1 MNRTLNPAAFDYLP
15 DIKVNFRLVIDTILP
30 NIETRRRDQYLVSNY
45 VKFKSA
51 SKKLRDLAILT
62 SNIPICGVAYKL
74 NDAQFDFKDSRYF
87 CFLPM
92 PETIEKNG
100 LSFHVNGSFG
110 LRDDRSD
117 FKWLTNDNQHDS
129 AAQWNQK
136 MVDEVLNLTLIQM
149 IDYAKELVNKHI
161 EIEKF
166 YSLFP
171 CLSDVGLNWREN
183 YLQPYFS
190 ELNQALL
197 ILNKKNEWIHIR
209 EAFLT
214 NNIEERIQVYAQD
227 NCIDAKTKSTL
238 EQLIYKLFNPSSLS
252 KIATP
257 KHFLEIYEENL
268 KLIENV
274 DICNKLRNDNLLQ
287 FDSDEKCILL
297 NFLIQSVNNLSE
309 LDDIRL
315 LPLLSLD

>member
-1 MNRTLNPAAFDYLP
+1 M
-15 DIKVNFRLVIDTILP
+15 
-30 NIETRRRDQYLVSNY
+30 
-45 VKFKSA
+45 
-51 SKKLRDLAILT
+51 
-62 SNIPICGVAYKL
+62 
-74 NDAQFDFKDSRYF
+74 
-87 CFLPM
+87 
-92 PETIEKNG
+92 
-100 LSFHVNGSFG
+100 
-110 LRDDRSD
+110 
-117 FKWLTNDNQHDS
+117 
-129 AAQWNQK
+129 
-136 MVDEVLNLTLIQM
+136 
-149 IDYAKELVNKHI
+149 
-161 EIEKF
+161 
-166 YSLFP
+166 
-171 CLSDVGLNWREN
+171 
-183 YLQPYFS
+183 
-190 ELNQALL
+190 
-197 ILNKKNEWIHIR
+197 NKKNEWIHIR